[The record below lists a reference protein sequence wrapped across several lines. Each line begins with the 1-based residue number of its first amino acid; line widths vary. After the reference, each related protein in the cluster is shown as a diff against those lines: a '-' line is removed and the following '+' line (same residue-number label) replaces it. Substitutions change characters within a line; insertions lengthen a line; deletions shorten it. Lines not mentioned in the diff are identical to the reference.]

1 MQPAHAMGAPA
12 LTPGESLE
20 ALEEAVAILRASWS
34 GAPSLRFEGRHYR
47 LEGMKPGPA
56 PAHQI
61 GIWLG
66 AAKPRALALTGRV
79 ADGWAAPLM
88 NYQPPAVAAESQA
101 VIDRAAHEAGRDP
114 NEIRRIYNMSG
125 AFTAAAPAPA
135 TDSDETIVGPPQHW
149 AEVLTHFALDLGF
162 STFLLIAPP
171 DPDMLRTFIED
182 VAPQVRERVAN
193 ARAHATSG
201 LTPRHR

>member
-1 MQPAHAMGAPA
+1 MR
-12 LTPGESLE
+12 EY
-20 ALEEAVAILRASWS
+20 WS
-34 GAPSLRFEGRHYR
+34 DARSLRFDGRHYR
-47 LEGMKPGPA
+47 LAGARPGPK

-61 GIWLG
+61 SIWLG

-88 NYQPPAVAAESQA
+88 NYQPPAAAAEAQV
-101 VIDRAAHEAGRDP
+101 VIDGAAREAGRDP
-114 NEIRRIYNMSG
+114 SEIRRIYNMSG

-135 TDSDETIVGPPQHW
+135 TDTDETIVGPPEHW

-171 DPDMLRTFIED
+171 DPDMLRTFIKD
-182 VAPQVRERVAN
+182 VAPQVRERVAA
-193 ARAHATSG
+193 ARAQVTSG
-201 LTPRHR
+201 ATLRQR